1 MRRASKL
8 MTENREKESE
18 ARMRCMPDAEPR
30 GLDRASREARMP
42 DAMQSLEAL
51 YLHNSRR
58 GCMRMSQSLEAQQH
72 GRNLN

>member
-51 YLHNSRR
+51 YLHNSRPQYAEKDMPPCLDMDR
-58 GCMRMSQSLEAQQH
+58 
-72 GRNLN
+72 